1 MTRTVA
7 RVLILVGA
15 VAVAWATWDVS
26 ARQSQVPAGWRFSL
40 PAGNPSRG
48 EGVFT
53 RLGCGSCHNVAG
65 RDLGTAG
72 KQSQG
77 IGPDLTPEQAALP
90 AEYLAERLITPDR
103 FLPHGLFKATYSRS
117 DGTSRMY
124 NFNEEMSVSELI
136 DLVAFLKSL

>member
-7 RVLILVGA
+7 RVLIVIGA
-15 VAVAWATWDVS
+15 VAVAWATWDVV
-26 ARQSQVPAGWRFSL
+26 ARQSQVPEGWHFSL
-40 PAGNPSRG
+40 PAGDPSRG

-65 RDLGTAG
+65 RDLGAAG
-72 KQSQG
+72 KQTRG
-77 IGPDLTPEQAALP
+77 VGPDLTPEQAALP
-90 AEYLAERLITPDR
+90 PEYLAERLITTDR

-117 DGTSRMY
+117 DGSSRMD

-136 DLVAFLKSL
+136 DLVAFLKSI